1 MKKALAVCLA
11 LFLLAGCSGTGRSS
25 SQESSASAGS
35 QGEILSREEPREEL
49 PSMDERQQEYAEKY
63 LSPLAYSGFFWR
75 EYTGDPAQLGKKL
88 DEEGNVAGSDL
99 LFMLFEDSFSQ
110 EEREELYAQY
120 PDGIY
125 PQEVVE
131 EPLISHFGWTA
142 EQIRSQLSESYDPQ
156 AGTYRYLGGRGGG
169 PIYYIVTG
177 SSAQGDILTL
187 DYEVYGLGG
196 SEELEDYLLDLQAQL
211 TIQVDGEDF
220 TYQANHIQWARPT
233 PTARDN

>member
-11 LFLLAGCSGTGRSS
+11 LFLLAGCGGTGGSS
-25 SQESSASAGS
+25 SQESSAPA
-35 QGEILSREEPREEL
+35 QGEVLSREEPREEL
-49 PSMDERQQEYAEKY
+49 PAMDEQQQEYAEKY
-63 LSPLAYSGFFWR
+63 LSLLAYSGFFWR

-88 DEEGNVAGSDL
+88 DEKGNTVGSDL
-99 LFMLFEDSFSQ
+99 LFMLFEDSLTQ
-110 EEREELYAQY
+110 GEREELYAQY

-131 EPLISHFGWTA
+131 EPLISHFGWTT

-196 SEELEDYLLDLQAQL
+196 GEDLEDYLLNIQAQL
-211 TIQVDGEDF
+211 TLQVDGEDF
-220 TYQANHIQWARPT
+220 VYQANHIQWARPT